1 MIRFIIGAVAFLAS
15 LLSHSQIKVPQ
26 ASPKAL
32 LTQTVGLTEVEIEYS
47 RPSIKGRIVFG
58 DLVPFGKIWRAG
70 ANANT
75 TITFSDDIIINGATL
90 KKGKYALYVMPK
102 PDEWEI
108 YFYNDTNNWGI
119 PEKWDDAKVAL
130 KASAKTE
137 ILNKSIETFT
147 IGVSNT
153 DFNGANIEF
162 LWEKTSVSLHFDVPT
177 NKTAIASID
186 KTLNG
191 PTSGDYFT
199 ASQYYYN
206 TNVDL
211 NKALQYVNKAYEM
224 NEKKP
229 FWYTR
234 LKSQIQAKLGD
245 YKGAIETAKNSLEGA
260 KSANN
265 SDYIKMNEE
274 SIKEWAK
281 K

>member
-1 MIRFIIGAVAFLAS
+1 MIRFIITATAFLVS
-15 LLSHSQIKVPQ
+15 LITQAQIKVPQ
-26 ASPKAL
+26 ASPKGI
-32 LTQTVGLTEVEIEYS
+32 LTQTVGLTEIEIEYS
-47 RPSIKGRIVFG
+47 RPSVKGRTIFG

-75 TITFSDDIIINGATL
+75 TIEFSDDIMINGAAL

-102 PDEWEI
+102 ADEWEI
-108 YFYNDTNNWGI
+108 YFYNDTNNWGT
-119 PEKWDDAKVAL
+119 PEKWDETKIAL

-137 ILNKSIETFT
+137 ILHRLVETFT
-147 IGVSNT
+147 IQIANT
-153 DFNGANIEF
+153 DLNAANLEF
-162 LWEKTSVSLHFDVPT
+162 LWEKTSVSLRFEVPT
-177 NKTAIASID
+177 NKTTIASID

-191 PTSGDYFT
+191 PTSGDYFA

-206 TNVDL
+206 ANVDL

-224 NEKKP
+224 NEKRP

-265 SDYIKMNEE
+265 LDYIKMNEE
-274 SIKEWAK
+274 SIREWTK